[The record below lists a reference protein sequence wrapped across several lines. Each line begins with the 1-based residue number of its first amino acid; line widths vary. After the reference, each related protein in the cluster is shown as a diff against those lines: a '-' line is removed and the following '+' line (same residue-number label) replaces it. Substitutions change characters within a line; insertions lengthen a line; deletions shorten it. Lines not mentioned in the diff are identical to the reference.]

1 VVARFG
7 FGFFVRRWRGEVVL
21 GRLFWRDM
29 LLGATLLNVAAT
41 LAALGALAVK
51 APSWLALA
59 LHFAPVPYN
68 AFIVAAVWRTRA
80 GAPLTLAASVAWFVV
95 MLAL

>member
-1 VVARFG
+1 MGAQLG
-7 FGFFVRRWRGEVVL
+7 SGFFARRWRGEVAL

-29 LLGATLLNVAAT
+29 LLWATLLNFAAT
-41 LAALGALAVK
+41 LAALGAVAAK
-51 APSWLALA
+51 APAWLALA

-68 AFIVAAVWRTRA
+68 VFIVAAVWRSRA
-80 GAPLTLAASVAWFVV
+80 CAPLTRTASVAWFAA

>member
-1 VVARFG
+1 MVARFG

-59 LHFAPVPYN
+59 LHFAPLPYN
-68 AFIVAAVWRTRA
+68 AFIVAAVSRSCA
-80 GAPLTLAASVAWFVV
+80 SAPLTRAASAVWFAV